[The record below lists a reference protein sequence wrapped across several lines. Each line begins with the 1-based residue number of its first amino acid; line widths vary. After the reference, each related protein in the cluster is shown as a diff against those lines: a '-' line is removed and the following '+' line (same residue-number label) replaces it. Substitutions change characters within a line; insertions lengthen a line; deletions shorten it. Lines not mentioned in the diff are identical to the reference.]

1 MKKCF
6 SPKYKGV
13 RAVDNPSDRMMASQL
28 LEKGS
33 TRLNT
38 SEALAAFFGNYST
51 LLIVIVLAVAFG
63 MAAPNFLLMQNII
76 NIFKQVSV
84 VAIMAIGMTMVIL
97 LGGIDLSVGSSALLS
112 GVVTI
117 FLINHEYMST
127 GWAIL
132 VGLAAAAMVG
142 FINGF
147 LIEKVEI
154 SAIIV
159 TLGTMIAIRG
169 LAQTILWIDNSWL
182 WVKDPL
188 FVYIA
193 NKGIGPLP
201 MIVIIM
207 LLLYAAFMVVLSQTG
222 FGRRLYAIGGNQRA
236 AELCAV
242 PVRRLKILAYV
253 FCGLTGGI
261 GGLVLI
267 SRLSAVSPAVG
278 NNIQFDVI
286 TAVILGGASLSGG
299 SGKLEKTLLGAI
311 IVGMILNFLTIKGIP
326 GTYQSAVNGFIIL
339 VAAILDRLSKAK
351 TAG

>member
-1 MKKCF
+1 MDKSTDIKT
-6 SPKYKGV
+6 
-13 RAVDNPSDRMMASQL
+13 ASQL
-28 LEKGS
+28 LAKDSE
-33 TRLNT
+33 RLNT
-38 SEALAAFFGNYST
+38 SEISAAFFSNYST

-63 MAAPNFLLMQNII
+63 LATPNFLLVQNII

-127 GWAIL
+127 GWAIV
-132 VGLAAAAMVG
+132 VGLAAAALVG

-147 LIEKVEI
+147 LIEKIEI

-182 WVKDPL
+182 WVKDKL

-193 NKGIGPLP
+193 NKGIGPVP

-207 LLLYAAFMVVLSQTG
+207 LVLYAVFMVILSQTG

-253 FCGLTGGI
+253 FCGLTAGI

-299 SGKLEKTLLGAI
+299 SGKLERTLLGAI